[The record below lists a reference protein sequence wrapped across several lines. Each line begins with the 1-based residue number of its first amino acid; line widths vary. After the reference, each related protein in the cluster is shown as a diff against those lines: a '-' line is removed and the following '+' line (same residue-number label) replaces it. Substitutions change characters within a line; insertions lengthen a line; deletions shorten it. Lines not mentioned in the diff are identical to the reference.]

1 MQRLYSMFPQ
11 GGPGIGLLLL
21 RIAAAGMFLLNVTHR
36 LDLSTSALYLLLVS
50 LLVIVCLGLLL
61 GFLTPILTIVTCLV
75 ALLNL
80 FFTDQGMNAVYIVRM
95 LTSAALFFLGPGA
108 YSIDARLFGLR
119 VAVVPPR
126 KGKA

>member
-11 GGPGIGLLLL
+11 GGPGVGLLLL
-21 RIAAAGMFLLNVTHR
+21 RIAAAGMFVLNLTHQ
-36 LDLSTSALYLLLVS
+36 LHLSTDTLRLFIIS

-61 GFLTPILTIVTCLV
+61 GLLTPFLTIVTCLV

-80 FFTDQGMNAVYIVRM
+80 FFTEPGMNVVYILRI

-126 KGKA
+126 KSRV

>member
-1 MQRLYSMFPQ
+1 MFPQ

-21 RIAAAGMFLLNVTHR
+21 RIAATGMFVLNVTPR
-36 LDLSTSALYLLLVS
+36 LDLSTNAHLLIVLF
-50 LLVIVCLGLLL
+50 LVIVCIGLLL
-61 GFLTPILTIVTCLV
+61 GFLTPFLTIVACAV

-80 FFTDQGMNAVYIVRM
+80 FLTDQGTNVVYILRM
-95 LTSAALFFLGPGA
+95 LTSGALFLLGPGA

-126 KGKA
+126 KSKDQLQP

>member
-1 MQRLYSMFPQ
+1 
-11 GGPGIGLLLL
+11 
-21 RIAAAGMFLLNVTHR
+21 MFLLNVTHR

-61 GFLTPILTIVTCLV
+61 GFLTPILTIVTCAV